1 MTFRMSSSSSGL
13 RVGPGGTEPCPA
25 VESFPG
31 ESVLTGGGGGG
42 TGAVCVASS
51 KASSGAAD
59 GGAAAG
65 GCWVAVW
72 ATVVAGT

>member
-1 MTFRMSSSSSGL
+1 M
-13 RVGPGGTEPCPA
+13 PCLA
-25 VESFPG
+25 VESFLG
-31 ESVLTGGGGGG
+31 ESVLTGGGG
-42 TGAVCVASS
+42 TGAVCVTST

-59 GGAAAG
+59 GGAEAG

>member
-13 RVGPGGTEPCPA
+13 RVGPGGTVPCVA

-31 ESVLTGGGGGG
+31 ESVLTGGGG
-42 TGAVCVASS
+42 TGAACVASTN
-51 KASSGAAD
+51 ASSGATD
-59 GGAAAG
+59 GGAEAG
-65 GCWVAVW
+65 GRWVAVR